1 MGGRAMSQSV
11 LCIGECM
18 VEFSPQ
24 PDGSYAQGFAGDTFN
39 MAWYLRRC
47 LPGDW
52 TVDYFTALGDD
63 PMSDHMAAFMA
74 SAQIGTRHIAR
85 LPSLAPGLYVISLM
99 DGERSFSYWRGQSAA
114 RQFARDP
121 ATLSLAFAGMGLL
134 VFSGI
139 TLAILPDPDRQTLL
153 DAVATARM
161 AGSRVAFDPN
171 IRPRLWE
178 NPEAMRRWIMQAASL
193 ADIVLPSFDDDRRHF
208 GDVAPADTAQRYLQ
222 AGAGLVIVKD
232 GAGPVLW
239 RSPHR
244 EGQVLSPTVTNII
257 DTTAAGDSFNAGFLA
272 AHLTGQDLPSAIAQG
287 SALAATV
294 IQSRGALVDI

>member
-1 MGGRAMSQSV
+1 MSQSV
-11 LCIGECM
+11 LSIGECM

-39 MAWYLRRC
+39 MAWYLRRR

-63 PMSDHMAAFMA
+63 PMSDRMAAFMA
-74 SAQIGTRHIAR
+74 SAQIGTRHILR
-85 LPSLAPGLYVISLM
+85 LPGLASGLYVISLQ

-114 RQFARDP
+114 RQFARDT
-121 ATLSLAFAGMGLL
+121 AALARAFAGVDLL

>member
-1 MGGRAMSQSV
+1 MTQSV

-18 VEFSPQ
+18 VEFSPL
-24 PDGSYAQGFAGDTFN
+24 PDGSFAQGFAGDSFN

-63 PMSDHMAAFMA
+63 PMSDRMAAFMSGA
-74 SAQIGTRHIAR
+74 GIGTRHIPR
-85 LPSLAPGLYVISLM
+85 LPGLGPGLYVISLQ

-114 RQFARDP
+114 RQLARDP
-121 ATLSLAFAGMGLL
+121 GALTRAFTGVDLL
-134 VFSGI
+134 VYSGI

-153 DAVATARM
+153 DALAAARK
-161 AGSRVAFDPN
+161 AGSQVAFDPN

-178 NPEAMRRWIMQAASL
+178 SAETMRQWITQAATL
-193 ADIVLPSFDDDRRHF
+193 ADIVLPSFDDDHWYF
-208 GDVAPADTAQRYLQ
+208 GDPTPADTAHRYLQ

-239 RSPHR
+239 RSPHGA
-244 EGQVLSPTVTNII
+244 GQGLPPSVTDII

-272 AHLTGQDLPSAIAQG
+272 AHLTDQDLPQAIAHG
-287 SALAATV
+287 TALAAKV
-294 IQSRGALVDI
+294 IRSRGALVET

>member
-1 MGGRAMSQSV
+1 MTQSV

-47 LPGDW
+47 LPADW

-63 PMSDHMAAFMA
+63 PMSDRMAAFMSDA
-74 SAQIGTRHIAR
+74 GIGTRHIPC
-85 LPSLAPGLYVISLM
+85 LPGLAPGLYVISLQ
-99 DGERSFSYWRGQSAA
+99 DGERSFSYWRSQSAA
-114 RQFARDP
+114 RHLAQD
-121 ATLSLAFAGMGLL
+121 ATALSRAFEGVGLL
-134 VFSGI
+134 VLSGI

-153 DAVATARM
+153 DAVATARKQ
-161 AGSRVAFDPN
+161 GSRVAFDPN

-178 NPEAMRRWIMQAASL
+178 NPETMRHWITQAAAP
-193 ADIVLPSFDDDRRHF
+193 ADIVLPSFDDDHRLF
-208 GDVAPADTAQRYLQ
+208 GDTTPADTAHRYLQ
-222 AGAGLVIVKD
+222 TGAGLVIVKD

-239 RSPHR
+239 RSLHK
-244 EGQVLSPTVTNII
+244 EGQLHPPSVPHII

-272 AHLTGQDLPSAIAQG
+272 AHLSGQDLPTAIARG
-287 SALAATV
+287 TALATQV
-294 IQSRGALVDI
+294 IQARGALVEV